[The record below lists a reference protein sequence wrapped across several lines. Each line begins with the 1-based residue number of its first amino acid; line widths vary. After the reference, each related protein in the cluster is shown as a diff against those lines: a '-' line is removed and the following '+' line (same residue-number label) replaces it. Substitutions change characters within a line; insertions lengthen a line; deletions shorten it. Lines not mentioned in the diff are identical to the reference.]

1 MNNPLHYEFDR
12 QRLLTDV
19 GTLILSRFLQTRPRS
34 LRVENV
40 ESDRD
45 YQRRDVDLI
54 WHRAIRGW
62 ERTAVEIKCDAHA
75 GDDDRLVQARE
86 YPYYERRTGNFAVET
101 VSNDVSG
108 APGWVFASEARM
120 LLYYFVAVPHMP
132 SEIEEGWTVGEE
144 FLLLNLGIAS
154 DRLYVLD
161 MAELRGWFAGV
172 QEGYREVS
180 AQNEGYRTLSRLVPC
195 EDVIRATRHC
205 HVVENVY
212 RSVVNS
218 IVP

>member
-1 MNNPLHYEFDR
+1 MNDPTHFEFNR

-62 ERTAVEIKCDAHA
+62 ERTTVEVKCDAHA
-75 GDDDRLVQARE
+75 GEDDRLIQARE

-101 VSNDVSG
+101 VSNDVTG
-108 APGWVFASEARM
+108 RPGWVFASEARM
-120 LLYYFVAVPHMP
+120 LLYYFVAVPRTP
-132 SEIEEGWTVGEE
+132 SEIEAGWTVGEE
-144 FLLLNLGIAS
+144 FVLLSLGVTG

-161 MAELRGWFAGV
+161 MAELREWFAGV

-195 EDVIRATRHC
+195 QDVVSSIRHC
-205 HVVENVY
+205 HVIEDVY
-212 RSVVNS
+212 RMT
-218 IVP
+218 I